1 MPEPEDSQSPSTD
14 KSAASPQEP
23 VWTYRGY
30 QLRPSEFT
38 TAMVHYYR
46 AEIQRSNAWRA
57 RLDTTT
63 NWAVIAAGA
72 AISFALSSPQ
82 NHYGVLIL
90 NALLMTL
97 FLWIEARRYRYYELW
112 SYRARLLETEFFA
125 AMLVPPFAPHP
136 EWGES
141 LAESLLQPQF
151 PISMWEAFGR
161 RFRRNYVWIY
171 LVLGIAW
178 ALKSFLHPTPATS
191 WQEFITRSALGNI
204 PGEAMLALGLIYNG
218 ILFLIGFAT
227 VGLHQ
232 ATGEVLPKFDLPFV
246 GELTHAMEQPMPG
259 HEGKPTPAV
268 PRFKRRQQLLALV
281 ITHEPQI
288 IADRVLKEMRR
299 GVTAL
304 HGQGMYTRK
313 EHEVLMIALTVTELP
328 QLKVL
333 VKEQDPNAFVVVSPA
348 QEVLGRGFQ
357 PLTEDRPKSD

>member
-1 MPEPEDSQSPSTD
+1 MPESESSQSSSTD
-14 KSAASPQEP
+14 KSAALPQEP

-112 SYRARLLETEFFA
+112 SYRARLLETDFFA
-125 AMLVPPFAPHP
+125 AMLVPPFGPHP

-151 PISMWEAFGR
+151 PISMWEAVGR
-161 RFRRNYVWIY
+161 RFRRNYMWIF

-178 ALKSFLHPTPATS
+178 ALKGFLHPVPAAT
-191 WQEFITRSALGNI
+191 WQEFIARSALGNV
-204 PGEAMLALGLIYNG
+204 PGEAMLALGLI
-218 ILFLIGFAT
+218 
-227 VGLHQ
+227 
-232 ATGEVLPKFDLPFV
+232 
-246 GELTHAMEQPMPG
+246 
-259 HEGKPTPAV
+259 
-268 PRFKRRQQLLALV
+268 
-281 ITHEPQI
+281 
-288 IADRVLKEMRR
+288 
-299 GVTAL
+299 
-304 HGQGMYTRK
+304 
-313 EHEVLMIALTVTELP
+313 
-328 QLKVL
+328 
-333 VKEQDPNAFVVVSPA
+333 
-348 QEVLGRGFQ
+348 
-357 PLTEDRPKSD
+357 

>member
-1 MPEPEDSQSPSTD
+1 M
-14 KSAASPQEP
+14 
-23 VWTYRGY
+23 WTYRGY

-112 SYRARLLETEFFA
+112 SYRARLLETDFFA
-125 AMLVPPFAPHP
+125 AMLVPPFGPHP

-151 PISMWEAFGR
+151 PISMWEAVGR
-161 RFRRNYVWIY
+161 RFRRNYMRIF

-178 ALKSFLHPTPATS
+178 ALKGFLHPVPAAT
-191 WQEFITRSALGNI
+191 WQEFIARSALGNI
-204 PGEAMLALGLIYNG
+204 PGEAMLALGLMYNG

-227 VGLHQ
+227 AGLHQ

-246 GELTHAMEQPMPG
+246 GELTRAMEQPMPG
-259 HEGKPTPAV
+259 HEEKPAPAA
-268 PRFKRRQQLLALV
+268 PRFKRRRQLLALI
-281 ITHEPQI
+281 ITREPQA
-288 IADRVLKEMRR
+288 IADGVLKEMRR
-299 GVTAL
+299 GATAL
-304 HGQGMYTRK
+304 HGRGMYTLAER
-313 EHEVLMIALTVTELP
+313 EVLMVALTVTELP
-328 QLKVL
+328 QLETL
-333 VKEQDPNAFVVVSPA
+333 VKTQDPDAFVVVVPA
-348 QEVLGRGFQ
+348 QKVVGRGF
-357 PLTEDRPKSD
+357 

>member
-1 MPEPEDSQSPSTD
+1 MPEPTSPSTD

-38 TAMVHYYR
+38 TAMAHYYR
-46 AEIQRSNAWRA
+46 AEIQRSNTWRA

-72 AISFALSSPQ
+72 AMSFALSSPQ

-141 LAESLLQPQF
+141 LADSLLQPQF
-151 PISMWEAFGR
+151 PISMWEAVGR
-161 RFRRNYVWIY
+161 RFRRNYMWIF
-171 LVLGIAW
+171 LVLGAAW
-178 ALKSFLHPTPATS
+178 ALKSFLHPAPAAS
-191 WQEFITRSALGNI
+191 WQEFIARSALGNI
-204 PGEAMLALGLIYNG
+204 PGQVMIALGLIYNG
-218 ILFLIGFAT
+218 LLFLIGFAT
-227 VGLHQ
+227 AGLHQ
-232 ATGEVLPKFDLPFV
+232 ATGEVLPKFEVPFV
-246 GELTHAMEQPMPG
+246 GGLAHAMEQPVTSPG
-259 HEGKPTPAV
+259 QEQKAPPAV
-268 PRFKRRQQLLALV
+268 PRFKHRQQLLALV
-281 ITHEPQI
+281 ITREPQAT
-288 IADRVLKEMRR
+288 ADRVLKEMRR

-304 HGQGMYTRK
+304 HGHGMYTHQERQ
-313 EHEVLMIALTVTELP
+313 VLMVALTVTELS
-328 QLKVL
+328 QLKAMIREL
-333 VKEQDPNAFVVVSPA
+333 DPNAFVVVAPA

-357 PLTEDRPKSD
+357 PLAEDQPK